1 MGNRNVRLDR
11 LIGVYG
17 VGSGDWA
24 WFEEYGNLINQPDT
38 QKLLARIREEGI
50 REPILLGTDGRVWDG
65 HHRIVIAMHLGLDS
79 VPVEFAGEGGAL
91 NALIAEKRA
100 EWEAEQVETEW
111 EYGTRCPMREC
122 TEPHLL
128 DEGEAPPQPE
138 ESLWRRTRERVIP
151 AGPWEPVTNTESE
164 TEK

>member
-1 MGNRNVRLDR
+1 MTDRNVRLDH
-11 LIGVYG
+11 LIGVYR

-38 QKLLARIREEGI
+38 RKLLDRIQAEGI

-100 EWEAEQVETEW
+100 EWEAEGEHVFIER
-111 EYGTRCPMREC
+111 YGMYHAEFGG
-122 TEPHLL
+122 LGG
-128 DEGEAPPQPE
+128 DV
-138 ESLWRRTRERVIP
+138 RRLGLTREAWKSMGEPDVVAVSFAP
-151 AGPWEPVTNTESE
+151 APDTTGAES
-164 TEK
+164 